1 MGLPLM
7 ILRFVAT
14 PILGIAIFAGL
25 LLTLVGN
32 NIVDKLLNADFY
44 TDTIAEQNTYN
55 RIYDDVLLDQ
65 KAKDKVQELLGDVK
79 VVSPEDIVG
88 LVRGL
93 LPPEYLQTQVEG
105 AIQSSM
111 AYLNEDSDTLELYL
125 EMGPAIDKIKPTLL
139 DYVDRRIDGIPE
151 ADPGPAE
158 CNPGTVKSVGDGY
171 QEVFRNLAGGQ
182 VPASLPSIEVIA
194 EPCRVLIFDSAF
206 PALFA
211 DDTLDSRTTQALG
224 NATDDIRA
232 AFVAGDTHGVLKA
245 AARPLSEPL
254 VDDVVAKIR
263 ERLDER
269 DRLDLISLIGR
280 NVSLGRE
287 FDVVSSGPKA
297 VPNLPPPSEQRF
309 RGQVA
314 EIQALVVQYR
324 ALGGTLAPLMLYGGA
339 ILLAVLHLPKLS
351 AAMRWPGICLL
362 VSGGLFFILGKILE
376 SKVVDWLITGV
387 DQITANAPGIPGPAV
402 NLISD
407 LVLSFGQQ
415 LTQGFA
421 APAFTVLIV
430 GALLFAASIVLS
442 IVKPFIPGLS

>member
-1 MGLPLM
+1 MGLPLL

-32 NIVDKLLNADFY
+32 NIVDKLLNAEFY

-93 LPPEYLQTQVEG
+93 LPPEYLQSQVEG
-105 AIQSSM
+105 AIQRAV
-111 AYLNEDSDTLELYL
+111 AYFNEDSDTLELYL

-158 CNPGTVKSVGDGY
+158 CNPETVKSVRDGY
-171 QEVFRNLAGGQ
+171 QEVFRGLAGGR
-182 VPASLPSIEVIA
+182 VPASLPSIKVIA

-211 DDTLDSRTTQALG
+211 DDTLDSRITQALG
-224 NATDDIRA
+224 NSTDDIRA

-263 ERLDER
+263 ERLDEG
-269 DRLDLISLIGR
+269 DRLNLIRVLAETNSDFTEEQIRVEVADAKELI
-280 NVSLGRE
+280 
-287 FDVVSSGPKA
+287 
-297 VPNLPPPSEQRF
+297 
-309 RGQVA
+309 
-314 EIQALVVQYR
+314 VQYR
-324 ALGGTLAPLMLYGGA
+324 ALGGTLAGLMLYGGA

-351 AAMRWPGICLL
+351 AAMRWPGIFLL
-362 VSGGLFFILGKILE
+362 VSGGLIFIVGQILE

-387 DQITANAPGIPGPAV
+387 DQITANAPGIPGPAI

>member
-25 LLTLVGN
+25 LLTLVVN
-32 NIVDKLLNADFY
+32 NIVDKLLNAEFY

-79 VVSPEDIVG
+79 VVSPEDVVG

-93 LPPEYLQTQVEG
+93 LPPEYLQSQVEG
-105 AIQSSM
+105 AIQRAM
-111 AYLNEDSDTLELYL
+111 AYFNEDLDTLELYL
-125 EMGPAIDKIKPTLL
+125 EMGSAIDKIKPTLL

-182 VPASLPSIEVIA
+182 VPASLPSIKVIA
-194 EPCRVLIFDSAF
+194 EPCRVLIFDAAF

-211 DDTLDSRTTQALG
+211 DDTLDSRITQALG
-224 NATDDIRA
+224 NSTDDIRA

-254 VDDVVAKIR
+254 VDDAVAKIR
-263 ERLDER
+263 ERLDEG
-269 DRLDLISLIGR
+269 DRLNLIRVLA
-280 NVSLGRE
+280 E
-287 FDVVSSGPKA
+287 SSSDSTEEEIR
-297 VPNLPPPSEQRF
+297 VE
-309 RGQVA
+309 VA
-314 EIQALVVQYR
+314 DAKALVVQYR
-324 ALGGTLAPLMLYGGA
+324 ALGGTLAALMLYGGA

-351 AAMRWPGICLL
+351 AAMRWPGIFLL
-362 VSGGLFFILGKILE
+362 VSGGLIFIVGKILE

-387 DQITANAPGIPGPAV
+387 DQITANAPGIPGPAI

-430 GALLFAASIVLS
+430 GALLFAVSIVLS

>member
-32 NIVDKLLNADFY
+32 NIVDKLLNAEFY

-93 LPPEYLQTQVEG
+93 LPPEYLQSQVEG
-105 AIQSSM
+105 AIQRAV
-111 AYLNEDSDTLELYL
+111 AYFNEDSDTLELYL

-158 CNPGTVKSVGDGY
+158 CNPETVKSVRDGY
-171 QEVFRNLAGGQ
+171 QEVFRGLAGGR
-182 VPASLPSIEVIA
+182 VPASLPSIKVIA
-194 EPCRVLIFDSAF
+194 EPCRVLIFDAAF

-211 DDTLDSRTTQALG
+211 DDTLDSRITQALG
-224 NATDDIRA
+224 NSTDDIRA

-254 VDDVVAKIR
+254 VDDAVAKIR
-263 ERLDER
+263 ERLDEG
-269 DRLDLISLIGR
+269 DRLNLIRVLAETNSDFTEEQIRVEVADAKELI
-280 NVSLGRE
+280 
-287 FDVVSSGPKA
+287 
-297 VPNLPPPSEQRF
+297 
-309 RGQVA
+309 
-314 EIQALVVQYR
+314 VQYR
-324 ALGGTLAPLMLYGGA
+324 ALGGTLAGLMLYGGA

-351 AAMRWPGICLL
+351 AAMRWPGIFLL
-362 VSGGLFFILGKILE
+362 VSGGLIFIVGKILE

-387 DQITANAPGIPGPAV
+387 DQITANAPGIPGPAI

>member
-1 MGLPLM
+1 MCLPLM

-25 LLTLVGN
+25 LLTLVVN
-32 NIVDKLLNADFY
+32 NIVDKLLNAEFY

-79 VVSPEDIVG
+79 VVSPEDVVG

-93 LPPEYLQTQVEG
+93 LPPEYLQSQVEG
-105 AIQSSM
+105 AIQRAM
-111 AYLNEDSDTLELYL
+111 AYFNEDLDTLELYL
-125 EMGPAIDKIKPTLL
+125 EMGSAIDKIKPTLL

-182 VPASLPSIEVIA
+182 VPASLPSIKVIA
-194 EPCRVLIFDSAF
+194 EPCRVLIFDAAF

-211 DDTLDSRTTQALG
+211 DDTLDSRITQALG
-224 NATDDIRA
+224 NSTDDIRA

-254 VDDVVAKIR
+254 VDDAVAKIR
-263 ERLDER
+263 ERLDEG
-269 DRLDLISLIGR
+269 DRLNLIRVLA
-280 NVSLGRE
+280 E
-287 FDVVSSGPKA
+287 SSSDPTEEEIR
-297 VPNLPPPSEQRF
+297 VE
-309 RGQVA
+309 VA
-314 EIQALVVQYR
+314 DAKALVVQYR
-324 ALGGTLAPLMLYGGA
+324 ALGGTLAALMLYGGA

-351 AAMRWPGICLL
+351 AAMRWPGIFLL
-362 VSGGLFFILGKILE
+362 VSGGLIFIIGKILE

-387 DQITANAPGIPGPAV
+387 DKITANAPGIPGPAI

-430 GALLFAASIVLS
+430 GALLFAVSIVLS

>member
-32 NIVDKLLNADFY
+32 NIADKLLDADFY
-44 TDTIAEQNTYN
+44 TNTIAEHNTYN

-93 LPPEYLQTQVEG
+93 LPPEYLQSQVEG
-105 AIQSSM
+105 AIQRAV
-111 AYLNEDSDTLELYL
+111 AYFNEDSDTLELYL

-158 CNPGTVKSVGDGY
+158 CNPETVKSVRDGY
-171 QEVFRNLAGGQ
+171 QEVFRGLAGGR
-182 VPASLPSIEVIA
+182 VPASLPSIKVIA
-194 EPCRVLIFDSAF
+194 EPCRVLIFDSSF

-211 DDTLDSRTTQALG
+211 DDTLDSRITQALG
-224 NATDDIRA
+224 NSTDDIRA

-263 ERLDER
+263 ERLDEG
-269 DRLDLISLIGR
+269 DRLNLIRVLAETNSDFTEEQIRVEVADAKELI
-280 NVSLGRE
+280 
-287 FDVVSSGPKA
+287 
-297 VPNLPPPSEQRF
+297 
-309 RGQVA
+309 
-314 EIQALVVQYR
+314 VQYR
-324 ALGGTLAPLMLYGGA
+324 ALGGTLAGLMLYGGA

-351 AAMRWPGICLL
+351 AAMRWPGVFLL
-362 VSGGLFFILGKILE
+362 VSGGLIFIVGKILE

-387 DQITANAPGIPGPAV
+387 DQITANAPGIPGPAI

>member
-1 MGLPLM
+1 MGLPLL

-25 LLTLVGN
+25 LLTWVGN
-32 NIVDKLLNADFY
+32 NSVDKLLNAEFY

-93 LPPEYLQTQVEG
+93 LPPEYLQSQVEG
-105 AIQSSM
+105 AIQRAV
-111 AYLNEDSDTLELYL
+111 AYFNEDSDTLELYL

-158 CNPGTVKSVGDGY
+158 CNPETVKSVRDGY
-171 QEVFRNLAGGQ
+171 QEVFRGLAGGR
-182 VPASLPSIEVIA
+182 VPASLPSIKVIA
-194 EPCRVLIFDSAF
+194 EPCRVLIFDSSF

-211 DDTLDSRTTQALG
+211 DDTLDSRITQALG
-224 NATDDIRA
+224 NSTDDSRA

-245 AARPLSEPL
+245 SARPLSEPL

-263 ERLDER
+263 ERLDEG
-269 DRLDLISLIGR
+269 DRLNLIRVLAETNSDFTEEQIRVEVADAKELI
-280 NVSLGRE
+280 
-287 FDVVSSGPKA
+287 
-297 VPNLPPPSEQRF
+297 
-309 RGQVA
+309 
-314 EIQALVVQYR
+314 VQYR
-324 ALGGTLAPLMLYGGA
+324 SLGGTLAGLMLYGGA

-351 AAMRWPGICLL
+351 AAMRWPGIFLL
-362 VSGGLFFILGKILE
+362 VSGGLIFIVGKILE

-387 DQITANAPGIPGPAV
+387 DQITANAPGIPGPAI

>member
-32 NIVDKLLNADFY
+32 NIVDKLLNAEFY
-44 TDTIAEQNTYN
+44 TDTIADQNTYN

-93 LPPEYLQTQVEG
+93 LPPEYLQSQVEG
-105 AIQSSM
+105 AIQRAV
-111 AYLNEDSDTLELYL
+111 AYFNEDSDTLELYL

-139 DYVDRRIDGIPE
+139 DYVDDRIDGIPE

-158 CNPGTVKSVGDGY
+158 CNPETVKSVRDGY
-171 QEVFRNLAGGQ
+171 QEVFRGLAGGR
-182 VPASLPSIEVIA
+182 VPASLPSIKVIA

-211 DDTLDSRTTQALG
+211 DDTLDSRITQALG
-224 NATDDIRA
+224 NSTDDIRA

-263 ERLDER
+263 ERLDEG
-269 DRLDLISLIGR
+269 DRLNLIRVLAEKNSDFTEEQIRVEVADAKELI
-280 NVSLGRE
+280 
-287 FDVVSSGPKA
+287 
-297 VPNLPPPSEQRF
+297 
-309 RGQVA
+309 
-314 EIQALVVQYR
+314 VQYR
-324 ALGGTLAPLMLYGGA
+324 ALGGTLAGLMLYGGA

-351 AAMRWPGICLL
+351 AAMRWPGIFLL
-362 VSGGLFFILGKILE
+362 VSGGLIFIVGKILE

-387 DQITANAPGIPGPAV
+387 DQITANAPGIPGPAI

-430 GALLFAASIVLS
+430 GALLFAVSIVLS

>member
-1 MGLPLM
+1 MGLPLL

-32 NIVDKLLNADFY
+32 NIVDKLLNAEFY

-93 LPPEYLQTQVEG
+93 LPPEYLQSQVEG
-105 AIQSSM
+105 AIQRAV
-111 AYLNEDSDTLELYL
+111 AYFNEDSDTLELYL

-158 CNPGTVKSVGDGY
+158 CNPETVKSVRDGY
-171 QEVFRNLAGGQ
+171 QEVFRGLAGGR
-182 VPASLPSIEVIA
+182 VPASLPSIKVIA

-211 DDTLDSRTTQALG
+211 DDTLDSRITQALG
-224 NATDDIRA
+224 NSTDDIRA

-254 VDDVVAKIR
+254 VDDAVAKIR
-263 ERLDER
+263 ERLDEG
-269 DRLDLISLIGR
+269 DRLNLIRVLA
-280 NVSLGRE
+280 E
-287 FDVVSSGPKA
+287 SSSDPTEEEIR
-297 VPNLPPPSEQRF
+297 VE
-309 RGQVA
+309 VA
-314 EIQALVVQYR
+314 DAKALVVQYR
-324 ALGGTLAPLMLYGGA
+324 ALGGTLAGLMLYGGA

-351 AAMRWPGICLL
+351 AAMRWPGIFLL
-362 VSGGLFFILGKILE
+362 VSGGLIFIVGKILE

-387 DQITANAPGIPGPAV
+387 DQITANAPGIPGPAI

>member
-1 MGLPLM
+1 MGLPLL

-32 NIVDKLLNADFY
+32 NIVDKLLNAEFY

-93 LPPEYLQTQVEG
+93 LPPEYLQSQVEG
-105 AIQSSM
+105 AIQRAV
-111 AYLNEDSDTLELYL
+111 AYFNEDSDTLELYL

-158 CNPGTVKSVGDGY
+158 CNPETVKSVRDGY
-171 QEVFRNLAGGQ
+171 QEVFRGLAGGR
-182 VPASLPSIEVIA
+182 VPASLPSIKVIA
-194 EPCRVLIFDSAF
+194 EPCRVLIFDSSF

-211 DDTLDSRTTQALG
+211 DDTLDSRITQALG
-224 NATDDIRA
+224 NSTDDIRA

-263 ERLDER
+263 ERLDEG
-269 DRLDLISLIGR
+269 DRLNLIRVLAETNSDFTEEQIRVEVADAKELI
-280 NVSLGRE
+280 
-287 FDVVSSGPKA
+287 
-297 VPNLPPPSEQRF
+297 
-309 RGQVA
+309 
-314 EIQALVVQYR
+314 VQYR
-324 ALGGTLAPLMLYGGA
+324 ALGGTLAGLMLYGGA

-351 AAMRWPGICLL
+351 AAMRWPGIFLL
-362 VSGGLFFILGKILE
+362 VSGGLIFIVGKILE

-387 DQITANAPGIPGPAV
+387 DQITANAPGIPGPAI

>member
-25 LLTLVGN
+25 LLTLVEN

-105 AIQSSM
+105 AIQRSV
-111 AYLNEDSDTLELYL
+111 AYLNEESETLELYV
-125 EMGPAIDKIKPTLL
+125 EMGPAIDKIKPPLL
-139 DYVDRRIDGIPE
+139 EYVDRRIDGIPE

-182 VPASLPSIEVIA
+182 VPASLPSIKVIA

-224 NATDDIRA
+224 NSTDDIRA

-263 ERLDER
+263 ERLEEG
-269 DRLDLISLIGR
+269 DRLDLIRVLAETNSDFTEEEIRAEVSDSKELI
-280 NVSLGRE
+280 
-287 FDVVSSGPKA
+287 
-297 VPNLPPPSEQRF
+297 
-309 RGQVA
+309 
-314 EIQALVVQYR
+314 VQYR
-324 ALGGTLAPLMLYGGA
+324 ALGGTLAALMLYGGA

-351 AAMRWPGICLL
+351 AAMRWPGIFLL
-362 VSGGLFFILGKILE
+362 VSGGLIFIVGKIFE

>member
-7 ILRFVAT
+7 ILRFVGT

-44 TDTIAEQNTYN
+44 TDTITEQNTYN

-79 VVSPEDIVG
+79 VVSPEDVVG

-93 LPPEYLQTQVEG
+93 LPPEYLQSQVEG
-105 AIQSSM
+105 AIQRAV
-111 AYLNEDSDTLELYL
+111 AYFNEDSDTLELYL
-125 EMGPAIDKIKPTLL
+125 EMGPEIDQIKPTLL

-182 VPASLPSIEVIA
+182 VPASLPSIKVIA

-211 DDTLDSRTTQALG
+211 DDTLDSRITQALG
-224 NATDDIRA
+224 ESTDDIRA
-232 AFVAGDTHGVLKA
+232 AFVGGDTHGVLKA

-254 VDDVVAKIR
+254 VDDAVAKIR
-263 ERLDER
+263 ERLDEG
-269 DRLDLISLIGR
+269 DRLNLIRVLAETNSDSTEEEIRVEVADAKELI
-280 NVSLGRE
+280 
-287 FDVVSSGPKA
+287 
-297 VPNLPPPSEQRF
+297 
-309 RGQVA
+309 
-314 EIQALVVQYR
+314 VQYR
-324 ALGGTLAPLMLYGGA
+324 ALGGTLAALMLYGGA

-351 AAMRWPGICLL
+351 AAMRWPGIFLL
-362 VSGGLFFILGKILE
+362 VSGGLIFVIGKILE

-387 DQITANAPGIPGPAV
+387 DKITANAPGIPGPAI

-407 LVLSFGQQ
+407 LALSFGQQ

-430 GALLFAASIVLS
+430 GALLFAVSIVLS

>member
-1 MGLPLM
+1 MGLPLL

-32 NIVDKLLNADFY
+32 NIVDKLLNAEFY

-88 LVRGL
+88 LVRGS
-93 LPPEYLQTQVEG
+93 LPPEYLQSQVEG
-105 AIQSSM
+105 AIQRAV
-111 AYLNEDSDTLELYL
+111 AYFNEDSDTLELYL

-158 CNPGTVKSVGDGY
+158 CNPETVKSVRDGY
-171 QEVFRNLAGGQ
+171 QEVFRGLAGGR
-182 VPASLPSIEVIA
+182 VPASLPSIKVIA

-211 DDTLDSRTTQALG
+211 DDTLDSRITQALG
-224 NATDDIRA
+224 NSTDDIRA

-263 ERLDER
+263 ERLDEG
-269 DRLDLISLIGR
+269 DRLNLIRVLAETNSDFTEEQIRVEVADAKELI
-280 NVSLGRE
+280 
-287 FDVVSSGPKA
+287 
-297 VPNLPPPSEQRF
+297 
-309 RGQVA
+309 
-314 EIQALVVQYR
+314 VQYR
-324 ALGGTLAPLMLYGGA
+324 ALGGTLAGLMLYGGA

-351 AAMRWPGICLL
+351 AAMRWPGIFLL
-362 VSGGLFFILGKILE
+362 VSGGLIFIVGKILE

-387 DQITANAPGIPGPAV
+387 DQITANAPGIPGPAI

>member
-1 MGLPLM
+1 MGLPLL

-25 LLTLVGN
+25 LLTLVVN
-32 NIVDKLLNADFY
+32 NIVDKLLNAEFY

-93 LPPEYLQTQVEG
+93 MPPEYLQSQVEG
-105 AIQSSM
+105 AIQRAM
-111 AYLNEDSDTLELYL
+111 AYFNEDLDTLELYL
-125 EMGPAIDKIKPTLL
+125 EMGSAIDKIKPTLL

-182 VPASLPSIEVIA
+182 VPASLPSIKVIA

-211 DDTLDSRTTQALG
+211 DDTLDSQITQALG
-224 NATDDIRA
+224 NSTDDIRA

-254 VDDVVAKIR
+254 VDDAVAKIR
-263 ERLDER
+263 ERLDEG
-269 DRLDLISLIGR
+269 DRLNLIRVLAETNSDFT
-280 NVSLGRE
+280 E
-287 FDVVSSGPKA
+287 
-297 VPNLPPPSEQRF
+297 EQIRVE
-309 RGQVA
+309 VA
-314 EIQALVVQYR
+314 DAKALVVQYR
-324 ALGGTLAPLMLYGGA
+324 ALGGTLAALMLYGGA

-351 AAMRWPGICLL
+351 AAMRWPGIFLL
-362 VSGGLFFILGKILE
+362 VSGGLIFIVGKILE

-387 DQITANAPGIPGPAV
+387 DQITANAPGIPGPAI